1 MKEKNRRFLP
11 WPWNIV
17 VYALLIVAL
26 RLFAIPI
33 ILILVGIRR
42 KNNPHGVSE
51 GYCLSRTRKRLVWL
65 IWALVVLA
73 VSAALLWMLKVGLGQ
88 DRA

>member
-51 GYCLSRTRKRLVWL
+51 G
-65 IWALVVLA
+65 
-73 VSAALLWMLKVGLGQ
+73 
-88 DRA
+88 